1 MKTATISLLLIMG
14 LITCNS
20 KNMELSNKD
29 KAQAFIKSFTTG
41 SSKVLSFIDENI
53 KSHNNSLPDG
63 KGTYKGY
70 FTDTPSEAT
79 VEFIR
84 VFEDNQFIIMHNRYE
99 NLDAY
104 DGPQLTFDIVRF
116 KDGKIAE
123 HWDNI
128 IGVQSTNPSGHTQTD
143 GTTEVKDLNKTIAN
157 KALISDFVNTVL
169 VEAQYDKMGNYFDG
183 DNYIQHNPS
192 IGDGLSGLGKAI
204 DAMAKRGVTMD
215 YNTNHK
221 VLGEGNFVLAI
232 SEGSFE
238 GKETSFYDLFR
249 VENGKIA
256 EHWDVMETIAKKDA
270 WQNENGKFNF

>member
-14 LITCNS
+14 LITCKS

-53 KSHNNSLPDG
+53 KSHNNGLSDG
-63 KGTYKGY
+63 KGTYIGY

-104 DGPQLTFDIVRF
+104 DGPQITFDIVRF

-128 IGVQSTNPSGHTQTD
+128 IGVQPTNPSGHTQTD

-204 DAMAKRGVTMD
+204 EAMAKQSVTMD